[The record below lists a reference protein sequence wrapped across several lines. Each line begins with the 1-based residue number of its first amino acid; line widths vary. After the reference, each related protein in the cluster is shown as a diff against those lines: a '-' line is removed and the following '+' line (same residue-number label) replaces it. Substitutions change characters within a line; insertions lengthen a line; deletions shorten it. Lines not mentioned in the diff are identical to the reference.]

1 MKISLVSIDSQTG
14 SESSQCLQCC
24 TKEPCSHKIKIKHLS
39 TGFFNRQMSYGQEHT
54 FSFDSQSDENL
65 MRNYCTLP
73 KFTPHGQPY
82 LPCFQSD
89 FDQQINLTR
98 SSQMLTEFIKKKN
111 KSKDKQKPLKAP
123 QPLKKRTRCHICQRD
138 FSEEGY
144 FEVKINKSK
153 YKLDLFKLNLYQKHI
168 ESEEHKYNYY
178 NNKCFQQIISL
189 EKQFKKDLQENQN
202 ISFSDNTSKESK
214 NESSGLYSL
223 ILSSNNNN
231 NNNNNNNATN
241 SEENQE
247 NNLQFSDWN
256 LGDSCAAQI
265 PSQYDHLKSENVSK
279 AQSDCDAFNQNTS
292 DDGSERKLGGSFVYK
307 AIDFINNMI
316 PNSIG
321 DMLKTQ
327 KQSNYSSF
335 IYETRRKSKKRT
347 YSQVT
352 GNSPQFDN
360 SKIFE
365 SRNKIKSFDIIEDN
379 ITPNNQIHQT
389 EYILNKQ
396 LKLHNSQ
403 SDSYQLQ
410 IQNKSTTCTSQK
422 EPLIQNKIK
431 QLAPPANSTS
441 SSSSLWDKVKKVF
454 FSIIKKD

>member
-1 MKISLVSIDSQTG
+1 MKISQVSIDSQTG
-14 SESSQCLQCC
+14 SDNSQCQQCC
-24 TKEPCSHKIKIKHLS
+24 SKEPCSHKIKIKQLS
-39 TGFFNRQMSYGQEHT
+39 SGFFNRQMSSGQEHT

-89 FDQQINLTR
+89 FDQQINLIR

-111 KSKDKQKPLKAP
+111 KSKDKQKLLKAP

-144 FEVKINKSK
+144 FE
-153 YKLDLFKLNLYQKHI
+153 HI

-178 NNKCFQQIISL
+178 NNKYFQQIISL
-189 EKQFKKDLQENQN
+189 EKQFKKDLQESQN
-202 ISFSDNTSKESK
+202 MSFSENSSKESK
-214 NESSGLYSL
+214 NESSGIYSQ
-223 ILSSNNNN
+223 ILNS
-231 NNNNNNNATN
+231 NNNNATN

-265 PSQYDHLKSENVSK
+265 PSQYDHLKSENLSK
-279 AQSDCDAFNQNTS
+279 AQSDCDAFNQNSS
-292 DDGSERKLGGSFVYK
+292 DNGSERKLGGSFVYK

-316 PNSIG
+316 PNSLG
-321 DMLKTQ
+321 DILKTQ

-335 IYETRRKSKKRT
+335 IYETRKKSKKRT

-352 GNSPQFDN
+352 GNSPEYDN

-365 SRNKIKSFDIIEDN
+365 SRNKIKSFEIIEDN

-431 QLAPPANSTS
+431 QLAPSANSS

>member
-1 MKISLVSIDSQTG
+1 MKISIVSIDSQTG
-14 SESSQCLQCC
+14 SENSQCQQCC
-24 TKEPCSHKIKIKHLS
+24 SKEPCSHKIKIKHLS
-39 TGFFNRQMSYGQEHT
+39 TGFFNRQMSSGQEHT
-54 FSFDSQSDENL
+54 FCFDSQSDENL

-144 FEVKINKSK
+144 FE
-153 YKLDLFKLNLYQKHI
+153 HI

-178 NNKCFQQIISL
+178 NNKYYQQIISL

-202 ISFSDNTSKESK
+202 MSFSDNSSKESK
-214 NESSGLYSL
+214 NDSSGLYSQVL
-223 ILSSNNNN
+223 NSNINNT
-231 NNNNNNNATN
+231 TN

-265 PSQYDHLKSENVSK
+265 PSQYDHLKSENLSK
-279 AQSDCDAFNQNTS
+279 IQSDCDAFNQNTS

-316 PNSIG
+316 PNSLG

-365 SRNKIKSFDIIEDN
+365 SRNKIKSYDIIEDN

-403 SDSYQLQ
+403 SDSFQLQ

-431 QLAPPANSTS
+431 QLAPSANGTS
-441 SSSSLWDKVKKVF
+441 STSLWDKVKKVF